1 MGMKY
6 NPWLENL
13 FHPLVIGV
21 MVGCIA
27 LSVVEL
33 IRLFLPAWNAMYLIG
48 ACVLAAVEA
57 NFSYRMLR
65 ARPQRALDLLGLD
78 AFRFRLIEI
87 GFFVVM
93 LKIGSLAGRPWPDVL
108 ADIQTWP
115 LNPFNIIDGELAA
128 ACFLVAFS
136 WLAAGRT
143 VDDLQR
149 LNDPAEF
156 QDRYYV
162 SPMESLTGRFFVGG
176 IALLVASGL
185 TRVGLAYVL
194 NLSRPSVPGLVLNVL
209 VYFLLGLVML
219 GQVHFVTLHKRW
231 QAQAIKVADELAG
244 RWVRYSLI
252 FIGLAAFLA
261 FLLPTGYTMG
271 FLESIGGTLEIVIGV
286 ARFMVGLILLIITLP
301 IMLLLWLL
309 GLSMPA
315 SQAPPPPVEFSQL
328 GPAGGGANWGEVL
341 RSLVFWLVALG
352 MVVYVLRSFLHERP
366 ELLAALGAFGP
377 VRILRRWWAALRR
390 LWNRAV
396 EAIGERLASGVSLP
410 LPRRPW
416 SGKPISLFR
425 LGALSPRERVLYYYL
440 SIVRRAGERGFPRR
454 RGQTPYEYDTL
465 LEPNLPHAQQDMAS
479 LTQAFVEARYSR
491 REIEPGQA
499 GQIQTHWQR
508 VKAALQ
514 ALKRKV
520 SQVSPEKS

>member
-1 MGMKY
+1 MGMKR

-13 FHPLVIGV
+13 FRPLVMGV

-33 IRLFLPAWNAMYLIG
+33 IRLFVPAWNATYLIG

-57 NFSYRMLR
+57 NFSYRLLR

-87 GFFVVM
+87 GCFVVI
-93 LKIGSLAGRPWPDVL
+93 LKIGSFAGRPWPDVL

-115 LNPFNIIDGELAA
+115 RNPFNIIDAELAA
-128 ACFLVAFS
+128 ACFLVAFC

-143 VDDLQR
+143 ADDLER
-149 LNDPAEF
+149 LNDPPEF
-156 QDRYYV
+156 QDQYYV
-162 SPMESLTGRFFVGG
+162 SPMESLAGRFFVGG
-176 IALLVASGL
+176 IALLVTSGL
-185 TRVGLAYVL
+185 TRVGIAYVL
-194 NLSRPSVPGLVLNVL
+194 NLSHPSVPGLVLNVL

-231 QAQAIKVADELAG
+231 QAQGIRVADELAG
-244 RWVRYSLI
+244 RWARYSLI
-252 FIGLAAFLA
+252 FIGLAACLA
-261 FLLPTGYTMG
+261 FLLPTGYTLG
-271 FLESIGGTLEIVIGV
+271 FLESIGGTLQIVIDV
-286 ARFMVGLILLIITLP
+286 TRFMVGLILLIITLP
-301 IMLLLWLL
+301 IMLLMWLL
-309 GLSMPA
+309 GFNNVAAP
-315 SQAPPPPVEFSQL
+315 QPPPPPLDFPQL
-328 GPAGGGANWGEVL
+328 GPAGSANWGEVL

-352 MVVYVLRSFLHERP
+352 MIVYVLRSFLRERP
-366 ELLAALGAFGP
+366 ELLAGLGALGP

-390 LWNRAV
+390 LWSRAV
-396 EAIGERLASGVSLP
+396 EAIGDRLAGGLSLP

-416 SGKPISLFR
+416 PNKPISLFR
-425 LGALSPRERVLYYYL
+425 LSVLSPRERVLYYYL

-454 RGQTPYEYDTL
+454 RSQTPYEYDAL
-465 LEPNLPHAQQDMAS
+465 LEPNLPRAQQDMAS
-479 LTQAFVEARYSR
+479 LTQAFVEARYSC
-491 REIEPGQA
+491 REIESGQA

-514 ALKRKV
+514 ALKQKATGRG
-520 SQVSPEKS
+520 

>member
-1 MGMKY
+1 MGMKR
-6 NPWLENL
+6 NSWLENL
-13 FHPLVIGV
+13 FRPLIIGV

-33 IRLFLPAWNAMYLIG
+33 IRLFLPGWNATYLVG

-57 NFSYRMLR
+57 NFSFRLLR

-87 GFFVVM
+87 GVFVIL
-93 LKIGSLAGRPWPDVL
+93 LKIGSFAGRTWPDVL

-115 LNPFNIIDGELAA
+115 RNPFNIIDGELAVA
-128 ACFLVAFS
+128 GILVALS
-136 WLAAGRT
+136 WLAASRT
-143 VDDLQR
+143 VDDLER

-162 SPMESLTGRFFVGG
+162 PPMESLAGRFFTGG
-176 IALLVASGL
+176 IAILVTSGL
-185 TRVGLAYVL
+185 TRVGIAYL
-194 NLSRPSVPGLVLNVL
+194 LDLDRPSVPGLVLNVL

-219 GQVHFVTLHKRW
+219 GQTHFVTLHKRW
-231 QAQAIKVADELAG
+231 QARGIKVADELTW
-244 RWVRYSLI
+244 RWVRYSAI

-261 FLLPTGYTMG
+261 FLLPTSYTLG

-286 ARFMVGLILLIITLP
+286 ARFIIGLILLIISLP
-301 IMLLLWLL
+301 IMLILWLL
-309 GLSMPA
+309 GTTPSTTPLLPPMEF
-315 SQAPPPPVEFSQL
+315 PPP
-328 GPAGGGANWGEVL
+328 GPAGSGGNWMEVL
-341 RSLVFWLVALG
+341 RSLAFWLVLLG
-352 MVVYVLRSFLHERP
+352 MLVYVLHSFLHERP
-366 ELLAALGAFGP
+366 ELLAALSRLEP

-390 LWNRAV
+390 LWGRAAA
-396 EAIGERLASGVSLP
+396 AIGERLAGGLSLSRS
-410 LPRRPW
+410 RRPW

-454 RGQTPYEYDTL
+454 RSQTPYEYDAL

-499 GQIQTHWQR
+499 GQIQTYWQR

-514 ALKRKV
+514 ALKQKAAG
-520 SQVSPEKS
+520 QG

>member
-1 MGMKY
+1 MGMKR

-13 FHPLVIGV
+13 FRPLVIGV

-33 IRLFLPAWNAMYLIG
+33 IRLFAPAWNATYLIG

-57 NFSYRMLR
+57 NFSYRMLH

-93 LKIGSLAGRPWPDVL
+93 LKIGSLTGRSWPDVL

-115 LNPFNIIDGELAA
+115 RNPFNIIDGELAA

-143 VDDLQR
+143 VEDLER
-149 LNDPAEF
+149 LNDPPEF

-162 SPMESLTGRFFVGG
+162 SPMESLAGRFFVGG
-176 IALLVASGL
+176 IAVLIASGL
-185 TRVGLAYVL
+185 TRVGIAYVL
-194 NLSRPSVPGLVLNVL
+194 NLSHPSVPGLVLNVL

-231 QAQAIKVADELAG
+231 QAQGIRVADELAG

-252 FIGLAAFLA
+252 FIGLAACLA
-261 FLLPTGYTMG
+261 FLLPTSYTFG
-271 FLESIGGTLEIVIGV
+271 FLESIGGTLQIVIGV
-286 ARFMVGLILLIITLP
+286 TRFLVGLILLIITLP

-309 GLSMPA
+309 GLNMPA
-315 SQAPPPPVEFSQL
+315 SQSTLPPMEFSQP

-341 RSLVFWLVALG
+341 RSLVFWLVLLG
-352 MVVYVLRSFLHERP
+352 MIVYVLRSFLHERP
-366 ELLAALGAFGP
+366 ELLAALGGLGP
-377 VRILRRWWAALRR
+377 VRILRRWWAVLRR
-390 LWNRAV
+390 LWSRAV
-396 EAIGERLASGVSLP
+396 AAVGERLAGGLSLP

-416 SGKPISLFR
+416 PGTPVSLFR
-425 LGALSPRERVLYYYL
+425 LSALSPRERVLYYYL
-440 SIVRRAGERGFPRR
+440 SIVRRAGERGFPRHR
-454 RGQTPYEYDTL
+454 SQTPYEYDAL
-465 LEPNLPHAQQDMAS
+465 LEPNLPQAQQDMAS

-491 REIEPGQA
+491 RDIEPGQA
-499 GQIQTHWQR
+499 GQIQTYWQR

-514 ALKRKV
+514 ALKQKAAGRG
-520 SQVSPEKS
+520 

>member
-1 MGMKY
+1 MKR

-13 FHPLVIGV
+13 FRPLVIGV
-21 MVGCIA
+21 MFGCIA

-33 IRLFLPAWNAMYLIG
+33 IRLFAPAWNATYLVG

-57 NFSYRMLR
+57 NFSYRILR

-87 GFFVVM
+87 GVFVVL
-93 LKIGSLAGRPWPDVL
+93 LKIGSFAGRAWPDVL

-115 LNPFNIIDGELAA
+115 RNPLNMIDAELVA
-128 ACFLVAFS
+128 ACLLVALS

-143 VDDLQR
+143 VDDLER

-162 SPMESLTGRFFVGG
+162 PPMESLAGRFFAGG
-176 IALLVASGL
+176 IAVLVTSGL
-185 TRVGLAYVL
+185 TRVGIAYVL

-219 GQVHFVTLHKRW
+219 GQTHFVTLHKRW
-231 QAQAIKVADELAG
+231 QIRGIKVVDELAG
-244 RWVRYSLI
+244 RWARYSVI

-261 FLLPTGYTMG
+261 FLLPTGYTLG
-271 FLESIGGTLEIVIGV
+271 FLESIGGTLEIMIGV
-286 ARFMVGLILLIITLP
+286 ARFVIGLILLIVSLP

-309 GLSMPA
+309 GTTPPTTPSPLPMEF
-315 SQAPPPPVEFSQL
+315 PPP
-328 GPAGGGANWGEVL
+328 GPAGGGADWGEVL
-341 RSLVFWLVALG
+341 RSLVFWLVLLG
-352 MVVYVLRSFLHERP
+352 MIVYVLRSFLHERP
-366 ELLAALGAFGP
+366 ELLVALGGLGP
-377 VRILRRWWAALRR
+377 VRILRRWWAALRS
-390 LWNRAV
+390 LWNRAAT
-396 EAIGERLASGVSLP
+396 AIGERMAGGLSLP
-410 LPRRPW
+410 WSRRLWPEQ
-416 SGKPISLFR
+416 PISLFR

-454 RGQTPYEYDTL
+454 RSQTPYEYDAL

-491 REIEPGQA
+491 RAVEPVQV
-499 GQIQTHWQR
+499 GQIQTAWQR

-520 SQVSPEKS
+520 SQVGPEKG

>member
-1 MGMKY
+1 MKR

-13 FHPLVIGV
+13 FRPLVLGV

-33 IRLFLPAWNAMYLIG
+33 MHLFVPAWNATYLIG

-87 GFFVVM
+87 GFFVVI
-93 LKIGSLAGRPWPDVL
+93 LKTGSLAGRPWPDVL

-115 LNPFNIIDGELAA
+115 RNPFNMIDGELAA

-143 VDDLQR
+143 VEDLER
-149 LNDPAEF
+149 LNDPPEF

-162 SPMESLTGRFFVGG
+162 PPMESLAGRFFVGG
-176 IALLVASGL
+176 IAILVTSGL
-185 TRVGLAYVL
+185 TRVGIAYVL

-219 GQVHFVTLHKRW
+219 GQVHFITLHKRW
-231 QAQAIKVADELAG
+231 QTQGIKVADELAG
-244 RWVRYSLI
+244 RWARYSLI

-261 FLLPTGYTMG
+261 FLLPTGYTLG
-271 FLESIGGTLEIVIGV
+271 FLESIGGTLEIAIQV
-286 ARFMVGLILLIITLP
+286 ARFLVGLILLILTLP

-309 GLSMPA
+309 GRDNMPA
-315 SQAPPPPVEFSQL
+315 AQGTLPPLDFAQP
-328 GPAGGGANWGEVL
+328 GAAGGANWGEVL

-352 MVVYVLRSFLHERP
+352 MIVYVLRSFLHERP
-366 ELLAALGAFGP
+366 ELLAALSALGP

-390 LWNRAV
+390 LWSRAA
-396 EAIGERLASGVSLP
+396 EAIGERLAGGLSLAR
-410 LPRRPW
+410 PRRLWPD
-416 SGKPISLFR
+416 KPFASFR

-440 SIVRRAGERGFPRR
+440 SILRRAGERGFPRR
-454 RGQTPYEYDTL
+454 RSQTPYEYDTL
-465 LEPNLPHAQQDMAS
+465 LEPNLPQAQQDMAS

-491 REIEPGQA
+491 QAIEPGQA

-514 ALKRKV
+514 ALKQKAAGRG
-520 SQVSPEKS
+520 